1 MNLINESELEG
12 IKFLQQFGQCTRET
26 ESLNNQINQ
35 IQQLIAML
43 KNEISQADFEITNMN
58 GVYEQE

>member
-12 IKFLQQFGQCTRET
+12 IKFLQQFGQCTRES

-35 IQQLIAML
+35 IELVIAML
-43 KNEISQADFEITNMN
+43 KNEISQADFEITNIN
-58 GVYEQE
+58 EVYEQE